1 MESGTET
8 AGRLEANKQ
17 LVGTFIDEVLNKHN
31 YSVADEICAEDHVL
45 HHPAQPGPV
54 RGRQGLKDI
63 TEEVGIAFPDWHMV
77 VKQYVAEGDWVA
89 AYTSLTAT
97 NTGPL
102 SGGKPSGKA
111 ITQTG
116 ITFYRVVDGKIVEVR
131 IREDILY
138 MLQGLGAIPNNLPFL
153 QIMNRIGVVRLLQ
166 KLGKIPS

>member
-1 MESGTET
+1 MESGAQT
-8 AGRLEANKQ
+8 ASRLEANKK
-17 LVGTFIDEVLNKHN
+17 LVQSFIDEVLNNHN
-31 YSVADEICAEDHVL
+31 YDVADELCAEDHVL
-45 HHPAQPGPV
+45 HHPAQPAPV

-77 VKQYVAEGDWVA
+77 VEQFVAEDDWVV

-102 SGGKPSGKA
+102 SGGKPSGKSVR
-111 ITQTG
+111 QTG

-138 MLQGLGAIPNNLPFL
+138 MLQSLGAIPKNLPVL
-153 QIMNRIGVVRLLQ
+153 QVMNKIGVVRLLQ